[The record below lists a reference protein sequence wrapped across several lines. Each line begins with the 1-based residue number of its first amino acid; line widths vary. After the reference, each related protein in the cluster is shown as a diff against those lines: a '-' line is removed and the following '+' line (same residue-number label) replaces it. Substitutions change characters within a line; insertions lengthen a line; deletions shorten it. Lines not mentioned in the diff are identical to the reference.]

1 MVRTCVLED
10 IASGGTQC
18 GTFRFQGDPSND
30 SIVDVM
36 SGCVLTC
43 DYDGC
48 NTGSENAKLNVFSI
62 LFLLLFLF
70 FYRKIVQ

>member
-18 GTFRFQGDPSND
+18 GTFRFQEDPSDD
-30 SIVDVM
+30 SGADVM
-36 SGCVLTC
+36 IGCVLTC

-48 NTGSENAKLNVFSI
+48 NTGSENAKRNVFNI
-62 LFLLLFLF
+62 LFLLLFL
-70 FYRKIVQ
+70 YSNRKIVL